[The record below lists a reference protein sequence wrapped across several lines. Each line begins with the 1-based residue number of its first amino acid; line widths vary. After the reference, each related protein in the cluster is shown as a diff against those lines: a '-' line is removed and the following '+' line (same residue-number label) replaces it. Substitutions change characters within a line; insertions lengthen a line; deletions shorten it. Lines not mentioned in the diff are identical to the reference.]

1 MRKIVGFVVKTSLV
15 LAIAMGA
22 LFSASAQSTGKT
34 STTIQLTV
42 IVPPVLQ
49 LSLNFGDSGVAQING
64 YLGDSSPACG
74 AGFAIAPNETI
85 ALGAARLVSNLSS
98 GYSIIVQS
106 ANGGALKSQT
116 SNSEISYNLLIGGV
130 PVTRCGDSFT
140 IASLAR
146 TMRDGTELPV
156 SIALGAIPAGAS
168 SGIYSDNL
176 LFNVSAN

>member
-1 MRKIVGFVVKTSLV
+1 VRKTVGFVAKTILA
-15 LAIAMGA
+15 LAIALGA
-22 LFSASAQSTGKT
+22 LLSAGAQSTGKT

-49 LSLNFGDSGVAQING
+49 LSLNFGNGGAAQING
-64 YLGDSSPACG
+64 YLGDSAQASS
-74 AGFAIAPNETI
+74 AGFAIAPNATI

-106 ANGGALKSQT
+106 ANGGALKSPT

-130 PVTRCGDSFT
+130 PVARSGDSFT
-140 IASLAR
+140 LASMSR

-156 SIALGAIPAGAS
+156 SIALGTIPAGAS